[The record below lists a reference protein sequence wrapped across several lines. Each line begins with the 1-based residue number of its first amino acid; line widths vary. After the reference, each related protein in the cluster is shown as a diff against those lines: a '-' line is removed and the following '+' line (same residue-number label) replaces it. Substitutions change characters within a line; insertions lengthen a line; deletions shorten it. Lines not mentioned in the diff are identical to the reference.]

1 MIRRTPLR
9 RSKDLVTQI
18 SRSCSPR
25 YTAISS
31 SRSIGFRTFPGH
43 DGELRVNPSSI
54 PGVPQSIH
62 VPTVPSREKNGGT
75 IYFDIFS
82 RLLNERIIMLYS
94 DINDSMAAV
103 IVSQLLYLEAMDQ
116 TKPIFMYINSSGGEM
131 HAGFSIIDTMQY
143 IKCPVYTICVGFAA
157 SMASLILV
165 AGEKGFRYALP
176 NAWIM
181 IHQPNTGMQG
191 KASDL
196 AIQTRQILRMR
207 EQANKFYQDQ
217 LAKRYELEE
226 IAAMIQDDNY
236 LDPHE
241 ALQIGLIDEVISS
254 AKQVPGSDGGGKKD
268 ESSTHPPPPPP
279 PPPTSIPFAP
289 GPSVPPESPSPKDL
303 NSFMK
308 GESPVLTPSKFTD
321 GEATAQPKKLSMLSS
336 SSLSSSSLSLSS
348 FSSPGS
354 SSSSSVSP
362 SASASP
368 PNETEIVDSRGP
380 GLTHLPG
387 DWWRKLFKIK

>member
-1 MIRRTPLR
+1 MIRRTSLR
-9 RSKDLVTQI
+9 RTRELVSQI
-18 SRSCSPR
+18 SRPC
-25 YTAISS
+25 SS
-31 SRSIGFRTFPGH
+31 SWYPAMPSSRNIGFRTLPGH
-43 DGELRVNPSSI
+43 DNDPQQFNRNRNPNN
-54 PGVPQSIH
+54 GPQSIH

-217 LAKRYELEE
+217 LAKRYELDE

-236 LDPHE
+236 LDPQE

-254 AKQVPGSDGGGKKD
+254 AKQVPGGNDTSDKKD
-268 ESSTHPPPPPP
+268 DEKNIISP
-279 PPPTSIPFAP
+279 PPPTSVPFAP
-289 GPSVPPESPSPKDL
+289 TPSAPPESPNPKDF
-303 NSFMK
+303 NSLILGK
-308 GESPVLTPSKFTD
+308 SP
-321 GEATAQPKKLSMLSS
+321 LSS
-336 SSLSSSSLSLSS
+336 SSKFVNDGIIPQSKKVSMMSSSPSLSLSS
-348 FSSPGS
+348 QSSP
-354 SSSSSVSP
+354 VT
-362 SASASP
+362 AR
-368 PNETEIVDSRGP
+368 NEKTEIEENQGP
-380 GLTHLPG
+380 GLTYLPRN
-387 DWWRKLFKIK
+387 WWRKLFKIK

>member
-9 RSKDLVTQI
+9 QSKDLVTQI
-18 SRSCSPR
+18 SRSCSQR

-43 DGELRVNPSSI
+43 GGDPRVNPSSN

-94 DINDSMAAV
+94 DVCISPLFCRKM

-254 AKQVPGSDGGGKKD
+254 AKQVPGSGGGEKTD

-279 PPPTSIPFAP
+279 TSVPFAP

-303 NSFMK
+303 NSFIN
-308 GESPVLTPSKFTD
+308 GESPLLTPSKFKD

-336 SSLSSSSLSLSS
+336 SSSLSLSC
-348 FSSPGS
+348 FSSPAS

-362 SASASP
+362 SASATPS
-368 PNETEIVDSRGP
+368 NETEIVDSRGP

>member
-9 RSKDLVTQI
+9 RSKDLITQI

-31 SRSIGFRTFPGH
+31 NRSIGFRTFPGH
-43 DGELRVNPSSI
+43 GGDPRVNPSSI

-254 AKQVPGSDGGGKKD
+254 AKQVPGSGGGEKKD

-279 PPPTSIPFAP
+279 PTSVPFVP

-303 NSFMK
+303 NSFVN
-308 GESPVLTPSKFTD
+308 GESPLLTPSKFKD

-336 SSLSSSSLSLSS
+336 SSSSSSSLSLSS
-348 FSSPGS
+348 FSSPAS

-362 SASASP
+362 SASATP

>member
-9 RSKDLVTQI
+9 RSKDLI
-18 SRSCSPR
+18 SQVSRPCSPWQK
-25 YTAISS
+25 AIFS
-31 SRSIGFRTFPGH
+31 SRNIGFKTFPGN
-43 DGELRVNPSSI
+43 DVELPAMRNSG
-54 PGVPQSIH
+54 PGTPQSIH

-103 IVSQLLYLEAMDQ
+103 IVSQLLYLEAMDP

-181 IHQPNTGMQG
+181 IHQPITGMQG

-207 EQANKFYQDQ
+207 EQANRFYQKQ
-217 LAKRYELEE
+217 LGKRYELDE

-254 AKQVPGSDGGGKKD
+254 AKQVPGSDGGDKKD
-268 ESSTHPPPPPP
+268 QSTMPPP
-279 PPPTSIPFAP
+279 PPPTSVPFAP
-289 GPSVPPESPSPKDL
+289 GPSAPPESPTPKDVDSSTNAKSSL
-303 NSFMK
+303 LSAHRFVNDEAF
-308 GESPVLTPSKFTD
+308 SPARKV
-321 GEATAQPKKLSMLSS
+321 SMSS
-336 SSLSSSSLSLSS
+336 SSLSSTSYYT
-348 FSSPGS
+348 SPAS
-354 SSSSSVSP
+354 TSTPVSP
-362 SASASP
+362 SASAGLRNAKES
-368 PNETEIVDSRGP
+368 EDERGP
-380 GLTHLPG
+380 GLTHLPS
-387 DWWRKLFKIK
+387 DWWRKLFSVK

>member
-9 RSKDLVTQI
+9 WSKDLVTQI
-18 SRSCSPR
+18 GRPCSPR

-43 DGELRVNPSSI
+43 DRDPRVNRGSI

-103 IVSQLLYLEAMDQ
+103 IVSQLLYLEAMDP

-254 AKQVPGSDGGGKKD
+254 AKQVPGSDGGEKKD
-268 ESSTHPPPPPP
+268 ESGTHPA
-279 PPPTSIPFAP
+279 PPPTSVPFAP
-289 GPSVPPESPSPKDL
+289 GPSAPPESPSPKDL
-303 NSFMK
+303 NSFINC
-308 GESPVLTPSKFTD
+308 ESPVLTPSKFVAGD
-321 GEATAQPKKLSMLSS
+321 ATVQPKKVSILSS
-336 SSLSSSSLSLSS
+336 SSSSLSLSS
-348 FSSPGS
+348 FPSHS
-354 SSSSSVSP
+354 SSSPSPLSP
-362 SASASP
+362 SASATP
-368 PNETEIVDSRGP
+368 PNEMEIADSRGP
-380 GLTHLPG
+380 GLTHLPF

>member
-1 MIRRTPLR
+1 MIRRTPLKP
-9 RSKDLVTQI
+9 SKDLISQI
-18 SRSCSPR
+18 SRPCSPWQ
-25 YTAISS
+25 TAIFS
-31 SRSIGFRTFPGH
+31 SRNIGFKTFPGNNVERRAIRNS
-43 DGELRVNPSSI
+43 GPCT
-54 PGVPQSIH
+54 PQSIH

-181 IHQPNTGMQG
+181 IHQPITGMQG

-207 EQANKFYQDQ
+207 EQANRFYQKQ
-217 LAKRYELEE
+217 LGKRYELDE

-254 AKQVPGSDGGGKKD
+254 AKQVPGSDGGDKKD
-268 ESSTHPPPPPP
+268 QSTTMPPP
-279 PPPTSIPFAP
+279 PPPTSVPFAP
-289 GPSVPPESPSPKDL
+289 GPSAPPESPTPKDFDSSTNANSSLLSANRFL
-303 NSFMK
+303 NDEAF
-308 GESPVLTPSKFTD
+308 SPARKV
-321 GEATAQPKKLSMLSS
+321 SMSS
-336 SSLSSSSLSLSS
+336 SSLSSTSYYSSRAPSS
-348 FSSPGS
+348 APVS
-354 SSSSSVSP
+354 SSG
-362 SASASP
+362 SAGLR
-368 PNETEIVDSRGP
+368 NENESEDERGP
-380 GLTHLPG
+380 GLTHLPS
-387 DWWRKLFKIK
+387 DWWRKLFSVK

>member
-1 MIRRTPLR
+1 MIRRTSLR
-9 RSKDLVTQI
+9 RSRELASQQVRRT
-18 SRSCSPR
+18 RSSH
-25 YTAISS
+25 YTPTFSS
-31 SRSIGFRTFPGH
+31 SRNIGFRTFPGH
-43 DGELRVNPSSI
+43 DHDPQQLNGSRTRN
-54 PGVPQSIH
+54 GPQSIH
-62 VPTVPSREKNGGT
+62 VPTVPSREKNGAT

-236 LDPHE
+236 LDPQE

-254 AKQVPGSDGGGKKD
+254 AKQVPGNNGSEKKD
-268 ESSTHPPPPPP
+268 EENIISPPPPP
-279 PPPTSIPFAP
+279 PPPTSVPFAP
-289 GPSVPPESPSPKDL
+289 GPTAPPESPNPKDFSSGM
-303 NSFMK
+303 NDKPPIS
-308 GESPVLTPSKFTD
+308 SSSSKFVNA
-321 GEATAQPKKLSMLSS
+321 GMIPPQSQKVSMLSS
-336 SSLSSSSLSLSS
+336 SSTSL
-348 FSSPGS
+348 S
-354 SSSSSVSP
+354 SSSSSSP
-362 SASASP
+362 SASATVR
-368 PNETEIVDSRGP
+368 NETEIETKMQGP
-380 GLTHLPG
+380 GLTHLPRN
-387 DWWRKLFKIK
+387 WWRKLFKIK

>member
-9 RSKDLVTQI
+9 WSKDLVTQI
-18 SRSCSPR
+18 SRPCSPR

-31 SRSIGFRTFPGH
+31 SRTIGFRTFPGH
-43 DGELRVNPSSI
+43 DSDPRVNRSSI

-254 AKQVPGSDGGGKKD
+254 AKQVPGSDGGEKKD
-268 ESSTHPPPPPP
+268 EISAHPPPPPP
-279 PPPTSIPFAP
+279 PPPTSVPFVP

-303 NSFMK
+303 NQFSN
-308 GESPVLTPSKFTD
+308 GESPVLTPSKLVD
-321 GEATAQPKKLSMLSS
+321 GEATVQPKKVSMLSS
-336 SSLSSSSLSLSS
+336 SSSI
-348 FSSPGS
+348 
-354 SSSSSVSP
+354 SP
-362 SASASP
+362 STFLQPLSPTASAAP
-368 PNETEIVDSRGP
+368 RNETEIADSRGP

>member
-43 DGELRVNPSSI
+43 GGDPRVNPSSI

-254 AKQVPGSDGGGKKD
+254 AKQVPGSDGGEKKD

-279 PPPTSIPFAP
+279 PTSVPFAP

-303 NSFMK
+303 NSFINS
-308 GESPVLTPSKFTD
+308 ESPLLTPSKFKD

-336 SSLSSSSLSLSS
+336 SSSSSSSSSLSLSS
-348 FSSPGS
+348 FSSPAS

-362 SASASP
+362 SASATP